1 MRKHPECGVI
11 ITGDFNQLR
20 DNFMKTHYRFVQV
33 VNVVTRGQAIL
44 DKIWT
49 NMEEVPVT
57 ISELGS
63 SDHNMVLLK
72 PKAKNSVDTG
82 CVTRLTVRC
91 MGPKEKA
98 TLTTIK
104 WEPLFRLDSCAD
116 Q

>member
-1 MRKHPECGVI
+1 
-11 ITGDFNQLR
+11 
-20 DNFMKTHYRFVQV
+20 MKTHYRFVQV

-49 NMEEVPVT
+49 NKEKVLLFPNW
-57 ISELGS
+57 GS

-72 PKAKNSVDTG
+72 PNAKNSVDTG

-98 TLTTIK
+98 TFNMAL
-104 WEPLFRLDSCAD
+104 
-116 Q
+116 